1 MNCFTHALPHLDNPW
16 IAAGCCIPD
25 WLGAV
30 DRKCRVRER
39 KATPFIEHEDPVVAA
54 VSQGIV
60 HHHQDDHRFHTNK
73 TFQQM
78 NIEFAVELR
87 ELLDGER
94 GMRTGF
100 LGHVLIELFLD
111 AYLHE
116 QFPGKMEFYYE
127 QLATIDAGKVQE
139 VVNLFASK
147 QTDKL
152 ASEIERVIEERYLF
166 DYSDDAKTIYRI
178 NRVFARIGLEE
189 IDDRIMPWMK
199 DARARVYEQVP
210 NLLNDYAIE
219 L

>member
-1 MNCFTHALPHLDNPW
+1 MNCFTHALPYVDDAW
-16 IAAGCCIPD
+16 KAAGCCVPD
-25 WLGAV
+25 WLSAV
-30 DRKCRVRER
+30 DRKCRAREK
-39 KATPFIEHEDPVVAA
+39 KATPFVDHEDSIVAA

-60 HHHQDDHRFHTNK
+60 NHHKDDHWFHTNE

-87 ELLDGER
+87 EILDNER

-111 AYLHE
+111 AWLHDK
-116 QFPGKMEFYYE
+116 FPGKMEHYYE
-127 QLATIDAGKVQE
+127 QLDTIDPLKVQE
-139 VVNLFASK
+139 VVNLFATK
-147 QTDKL
+147 KTDKL
-152 ASEIERVIEERYLF
+152 APEIERVRRDRYLF
-166 DYSDDAKTIYRI
+166 DYTDDAKTIYRI
-178 NRVFARIGLEE
+178 NRVLAKIGLEE

-210 NLLNDYAIE
+210 NLLSDYAIE